1 MCVSLSLRDLGPLGK
16 GQDSSIN
23 RLVRTTCV
31 SRSVRLVEPNGKKV
45 PLRFGAFPLE
55 LSLAHLKA
63 VPQAPHQSP
72 LVGVGDMRVH
82 PLLIQTRPGDSKEK
96 WGQLW
101 AHLLFPLQRQQLP
114 GAVCYI

>member
-31 SRSVRLVEPNGKKV
+31 SCSVCLVEPNGKKV
-45 PLRFGAFPLE
+45 PLCFGAFPWE

-63 VPQAPHQSP
+63 VPQASLQSS
-72 LVGVGDMRVH
+72 LVGVGDMMAR
-82 PLLIQTRPGDSKEK
+82 PLFIQTRPGDSKEE

-114 GAVCYI
+114 GAMCYI